1 MAEMHLPRGLVMSLL
16 FAISAAIGG
25 TVLICQLILTLIG
38 LGGDLADAGGAGG
51 GGDFG
56 GGFHGDLAVDA
67 AGADLQADAAGGIA
81 TDMPDLAHAADVSEM
96 AHAGHGAG
104 HADHGGG
111 AHAST
116 VGVFKVISFR
126 TLIAALTFFGLA
138 GLAAQAADY
147 PPVHALLVATACG
160 LGAMYGVYWLM
171 RAISSLRSEGTVHIS
186 QAVGRRAMV
195 YLKIPARQSG
205 RGKIHVNVQN
215 RTTEYLAM
223 TAGDAIPGGAA
234 VVVLKILG
242 PETVLVAPLA
252 AQAQEV
258 NHVR

>member
-1 MAEMHLPRGLVMSLL
+1 MYPPRGLVMSLI

-25 TVLICQLILTLIG
+25 TVLICQTILTLIG
-38 LGGDLADAGGAGG
+38 LGGDISDADGSDG

-56 GGFHGDLAVDA
+56 GDFHGDLA
-67 AGADLQADAAGGIA
+67 ADAAGGIDA
-81 TDMPDLAHAADVSEM
+81 DMPDVGHAADISEM

-104 HADHGGG
+104 HVDHGGG
-111 AHAST
+111 THGST

-147 PPVHALLVATACG
+147 PPIHALLVATACG

-215 RTTEYLAM
+215 RTMEYLAM

-252 AQAQEV
+252 AQA
-258 NHVR
+258 

>member
-1 MAEMHLPRGLVMSLL
+1 MSLI

-38 LGGDLADAGGAGG
+38 LGGDFSDVDGADAAADL
-51 GGDFG
+51 GGD
-56 GGFHGDLAVDA
+56 FHGDLSADA
-67 AGADLQADAAGGIA
+67 TGTDFHADAAGGVGPDSP
-81 TDMPDLAHAADVSEM
+81 DMMHGADVSEM

-104 HADHGGG
+104 HVDHGGG
-111 AHAST
+111 PHAST
-116 VGVFKVISFR
+116 VGVFKVVSFR
-126 TLIAALTFFGLA
+126 TLIAALTFFGLS

-147 PPVHALLVATACG
+147 PPVHALLIATACG

-171 RAISSLRSEGTVHIS
+171 RAVSSLRAEGTVHIG

-195 YLKIPARQSG
+195 YLKIPGRQSG
-205 RGKIHVNVQN
+205 CGKIHVNVQN
-215 RTTEYLAM
+215 RTMEYLAM
-223 TAGDAIPGGAA
+223 SAEDAIPGGAA
-234 VVVLKILG
+234 VVVLKVLG

-252 AQAQEV
+252 AQAQEA

>member
-1 MAEMHLPRGLVMSLL
+1 MSLI

-25 TVLICQLILTLIG
+25 TVLICQLILALIG
-38 LGGDLADAGGAGG
+38 LGGEFSGVDGADA

-56 GGFHGDLAVDA
+56 GDFHGDLSGDA
-67 AGADLQADAAGGIA
+67 AGTDFHADTGGADFHADTVG
-81 TDMPDLAHAADVSEM
+81 DMDVGTPDLTQGADVSEM

-104 HADHGGG
+104 HVDHAAGS
-111 AHAST
+111 HAST
-116 VGVFKVISFR
+116 VGVFKVVSFR
-126 TLIAALTFFGLA
+126 TLIAALTFFGLS

-147 PPVHALLVATACG
+147 PPVYALLIATACG

-171 RAISSLRSEGTVHIS
+171 RAISSLRADGTVHIG

-205 RGKIHVNVQN
+205 CGKIHVNVQN
-215 RTTEYLAM
+215 RTMEYLAM
-223 TAGDAIPGGAA
+223 SAADAIPGGAA
-234 VVVLKILG
+234 VVVLKVLG

-252 AQAQEV
+252 AQVQEAT
-258 NHVR
+258 HVQ